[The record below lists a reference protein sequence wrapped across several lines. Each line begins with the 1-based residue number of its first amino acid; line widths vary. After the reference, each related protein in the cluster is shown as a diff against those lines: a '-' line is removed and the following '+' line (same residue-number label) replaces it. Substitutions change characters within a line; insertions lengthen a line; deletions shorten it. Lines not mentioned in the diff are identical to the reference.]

1 MQIKEI
7 MKLIKTDE
15 RFKNVF
21 HFYSDSKSDFN
32 DMLPTKELIKQFSF
46 VNWIY
51 MSELSHAT
59 LIGTLKN
66 EEVFT
71 MDDEGSTFIL
81 CKSFFEIPFRLIK
94 TYLRGQ
100 NFKFKLH
107 NEPEHTEYLNNLK
120 FYAKWCEDNN
130 IKIDPKYLEI
140 LKP

>member
-21 HFYSDSKSDFN
+21 HFYSVAKSDFN
-32 DMLPTKELIKQFSF
+32 DMLPTRELRKQFSF

-66 EEVFT
+66 EVVFT

-81 CKSFFEIPFRLIK
+81 CNSFFEIPFEVIDL
-94 TYLRGQ
+94 YLRGQ
-100 NFKFKLH
+100 NYKFKLH
-107 NEPEHTEYLNNLK
+107 NEPEYTEYLNNLK
-120 FYAKWCEDNN
+120 FYAKWCEDKN
-130 IKIDPKYLEI
+130 IKIDPKYLDI
-140 LKP
+140 LKL

>member
-7 MKLIKTDE
+7 MELIKTDE

-21 HFYSDSKSDFN
+21 HFYSVAKSDFN
-32 DMLPTKELIKQFSF
+32 YMLPTRELRKQFSF

-51 MSELSHAT
+51 MSKLSHAT
-59 LIGTLKN
+59 LIGILESK
-66 EEVFT
+66 EIFT
-71 MDDEGSTFIL
+71 MDDEGNTFVL

-100 NFKFKLH
+100 SYKFKLH
-107 NEPEHTEYLNNLK
+107 NEPEYIEYLNNLK
-120 FYAKWCEDNN
+120 FYAKWCEDKN
-130 IKIDPKYLEI
+130 IKIDPKYLDI